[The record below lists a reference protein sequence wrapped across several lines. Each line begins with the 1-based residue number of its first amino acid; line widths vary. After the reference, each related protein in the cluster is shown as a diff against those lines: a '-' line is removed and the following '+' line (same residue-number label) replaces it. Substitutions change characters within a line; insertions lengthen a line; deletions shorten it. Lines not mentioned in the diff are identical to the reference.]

1 MNYVRYAVED
11 FLRLEDFAVAGKTVL
26 LRVDI
31 NSRVDDGKLRM
42 TEKIE
47 KHAKTM
53 RELSERGA
61 KTVVLSHQGRVGD
74 ARFMPLEQHAALLN
88 EFVRVNYVDD
98 IIGPAAREAIRGMWD
113 GEVLLL
119 DNVRLLAEETL
130 NRSAE
135 EHARSIFVRKLAP
148 LCDLYI
154 NDAFETSH
162 RSHASLV
169 GFPYVLPA
177 GIGLVTEEELRS
189 LARLAEFEREGFV
202 VYVLGGSKLG
212 DVLPFIKRL
221 IASKSCIIL
230 TAGRVANAFLAAK
243 EGIHCG
249 VEPEYV
255 EFAAEIL
262 QMSGAEKIKI
272 PKDVAIERGN
282 EREEIAV
289 SELKAEIQG
298 EQGKQEEEGA
308 ASAVSSASSS
318 SSPSS
323 VSSPSPSSPL
333 SSSSPTSKE
342 FRIYD
347 IGAETCDEYISLLSA
362 ADAILVKGPAGI
374 YEKEGF
380 AEGTARIFNAVAR
393 SNAFTVLGGGD
404 TTSALNAVGISENEF
419 SYVSLAGGALLK
431 FLLGE
436 ELPALEVLKS
446 KRKS

>member
-98 IIGPAAREAIRGMWD
+98 IIGPAAREAIRGMWE

-135 EHARSIFVRKLAP
+135 EHARSIFVRRLAP

-262 QMSGAEKIKI
+262 KMSGAEKIKI

-282 EREEIAV
+282 GREEIAV

-298 EQGKQEEEGA
+298 EQGKHEEEDAVSA
-308 ASAVSSASSS
+308 ASSASSASSS
-318 SSPSS
+318 SSSS
-323 VSSPSPSSPL
+323 SA
-333 SSSSPTSKE
+333 SSSSPTSNE
-342 FRIYD
+342 FCIYD

-446 KRKS
+446 RRKS

>member
-98 IIGPAAREAIRGMWD
+98 IIGPAAREAIRGMWE

-262 QMSGAEKIKI
+262 KMSGAEKIKI

-298 EQGKQEEEGA
+298 EQGKHEEEGA
-308 ASAVSSASSS
+308 ASAVSSASSA
-318 SSPSS
+318 SSP
-323 VSSPSPSSPL
+323 
-333 SSSSPTSKE
+333 SSSSPTSNE

-404 TTSALNAVGISENEF
+404 TTSALNAVGISKNEF

-446 KRKS
+446 RRKS

>member
-98 IIGPAAREAIRGMWD
+98 IIGPAAREAIRGMWE

-298 EQGKQEEEGA
+298 EQSKHEEEGA
-308 ASAVSSASSS
+308 ASAVSSSSSASSS
-318 SSPSS
+318 SSS
-323 VSSPSPSSPL
+323 

-362 ADAILVKGPAGI
+362 ADAILVKGPAGF
-374 YEKEGF
+374 YEKGAF

-404 TTSALNAVGISENEF
+404 TTSALNAVGISENAF

-446 KRKS
+446 RRKS

>member
-98 IIGPAAREAIRGMWD
+98 IIGPAAREAIRGMWE

-230 TAGRVANAFLAAK
+230 TTGRVANAFLAAK
-243 EGIHCG
+243 EGIRCG
-249 VEPEYV
+249 VEHEYV

-289 SELKAEIQG
+289 SELRAEIQG
-298 EQGKQEEEGA
+298 EQGKHEGEGA
-308 ASAVSSASSS
+308 ASAVSSASSA
-318 SSPSS
+318 SPSS
-323 VSSPSPSSPL
+323 SS
-333 SSSSPTSKE
+333 SSSSPTSNE

-374 YEKEGF
+374 YEKKGF

-446 KRKS
+446 RRKG

>member
-98 IIGPAAREAIRGMWD
+98 IIGPAAREAIRGMWE

-243 EGIHCG
+243 EGISCG

-298 EQGKQEEEGA
+298 EQSMHEGEGA
-308 ASAVSSASSS
+308 ASAVSSASSA
-318 SSPSS
+318 SPSS
-323 VSSPSPSSPL
+323 SS
-333 SSSSPTSKE
+333 SSSSPTSNE

>member
-1 MNYVRYAVED
+1 
-11 FLRLEDFAVAGKTVL
+11 
-26 LRVDI
+26 
-31 NSRVDDGKLRM
+31 
-42 TEKIE
+42 
-47 KHAKTM
+47 
-53 RELSERGA
+53 
-61 KTVVLSHQGRVGD
+61 
-74 ARFMPLEQHAALLN
+74 
-88 EFVRVNYVDD
+88 
-98 IIGPAAREAIRGMWD
+98 
-113 GEVLLL
+113 
-119 DNVRLLAEETL
+119 
-130 NRSAE
+130 
-135 EHARSIFVRKLAP
+135 
-148 LCDLYI
+148 
-154 NDAFETSH
+154 
-162 RSHASLV
+162 
-169 GFPYVLPA
+169 
-177 GIGLVTEEELRS
+177 LRS

-308 ASAVSSASSS
+308 ASAVSSVSSASSS

-323 VSSPSPSSPL
+323 P
-333 SSSSPTSKE
+333 SPTSNE

-404 TTSALNAVGISENEF
+404 TTSALNAVGISENAF

-446 KRKS
+446 RRKS